1 MKRETKILVEAQVE
15 LMFDNGNVSHFKIK
29 NIPCLWMWD
38 ETSREC
44 AEYWAALDYV
54 TDNFEFDWM
63 SIKSWCGSPVKEEIE
78 NNG

>member
-15 LMFDNGNVSHFKIK
+15 LMFDNGNVSHFTIE
-29 NIPCLWMWD
+29 NIPCLWLWD

-44 AEYWAALDYV
+44 AEYWSALDYV

-63 SIKSWCGSPVKEEIE
+63 SIKSWSGSPVKEETQ
-78 NNG
+78 

>member
-15 LMFDNGNVSHFKIK
+15 LMFDNGNVSHFTIE
-29 NIPCLWMWD
+29 NIPCLWLWD

-44 AEYWAALDYV
+44 AEYRATWNYV

-63 SIKSWCGSPVKEEIE
+63 SIKSWSGSPIKEEIE